1 MSDDELLARV
11 ATVQT
16 VEELADCLSE
26 LRRSQQP
33 QLSLRELEQWGMGH
47 RRPLP
52 TTTVHEVLK
61 GVRPPR
67 PSLLRSLL
75 AAFQVHGEHRV
86 QVWLE
91 ALDRVESSRGALRQ
105 RGRSEQEFG
114 PVSTTRFFV
123 ERQDVN
129 EVAKRVDT
137 AQEEVWLWGAILPM
151 YLPYLRPFIRKALA
165 RGVLVRVLLITRA
178 GAAMTMAAFRSADS
192 DIEHLQEALHN
203 NLDIL
208 HRLEAELPGLQLRLI
223 DYLPPY
229 TLFAYDPGLPDGRM
243 DLRLMSFHG
252 DYGMR
257 PTFSVQRARDGDWF
271 NYFYEQFILVWNT
284 ADPDTRDPEIHLEP
298 AGPARTGHRPARS
311 G

>member
-1 MSDDELLARV
+1 VNDDELLARV

-26 LRRSQQP
+26 LRRSRQP
-33 QLSLRELEQWGMGH
+33 QLSLRELEQWGVGH

-67 PSLLRSLL
+67 PFLLRSLL
-75 AAFQVHGEHRV
+75 TAFQVHGEHRV
-86 QVWLE
+86 RVWLE
-91 ALDRVESSRGALRQ
+91 ALDRVQSGRGSPRRLS
-105 RGRSEQEFG
+105 RSEQEAG
-114 PVSTTRFFV
+114 PVSAPRFFA

-129 EVAKRVDT
+129 EVAERIG
-137 AQEEVWLWGAILPM
+137 AAREEVWLWGAVLPM

-165 RGVLVRVLLITRA
+165 RRVLVRVLLITHA

-192 DIEHLQEALHN
+192 DIEHIQEALRN

-229 TLFAYDPGLPDGRM
+229 TLYAYDPGLPDGRM

-252 DYGMR
+252 DYGIR
-257 PTFSVQRARDGDWF
+257 PGFSVQRARDGDWF
-271 NYFYEQFILVWNT
+271 TYFYEQFNLVWK
-284 ADPDTRDPEIHLEP
+284 AAEP
-298 AGPARTGHRPARS
+298 GT
-311 G
+311 